1 MNAFELTNETKNYR
15 SLNYFKKYK
24 NQKDNGRANV
34 FGCCL

>member
-24 NQKDNGRANV
+24 NQNNV
-34 FGCCL
+34 ILSIIVNIL